1 MFTAESSAS
10 HFGNPAG
17 GTRLLS
23 VRKGWVKSIPVSI
36 IPIFMPAPAFDCPPS
51 AAQSV
56 GEPIRVLE
64 RFMSKWM
71 VREDMSLTTLCIDW
85 RWLWFCSLRLETL
98 LFYLID

>member
-1 MFTAESSAS
+1 M
-10 HFGNPAG
+10 
-17 GTRLLS
+17 S

-64 RFMSKWM
+64 RFMSKWKVWEETTLTTPGIDRRWLM
-71 VREDMSLTTLCIDW
+71 LCPLSLTPIPFRTIEY
-85 RWLWFCSLRLETL
+85 S
-98 LFYLID
+98 